1 MPVVTKYVSIRQP
14 KGLVASF
21 APGEELPGWAIPLI
35 TNPAVLAESPESNET
50 DETDDG
56 TQPEKPN
63 GAPETP
69 AAPELS
75 RPEIVAKAKALGIKA
90 KGKSEELLAAI
101 AAKEAEQNP
110 PVEPANGEST
120 DNGETSRPDLE
131 AKAAALGIEFTAETS
146 DAELELAITSANSKE

>member
-21 APGEELPGWAIPLI
+21 APGEELPEWAIPLI
-35 TNPAVLAESPESNET
+35 TNPAVLAESPDS
-50 DETDDG
+50 DDADDG
-56 TQPEKPN
+56 SQPDKTN
-63 GAPETP
+63 GAQEPP

-110 PVEPANGEST
+110 PAEPTKSEST
-120 DNGETSRPDLE
+120 DDGETSRPDLE
-131 AKAAALGIEFTAETS
+131 AKATALGIDFTAETS
-146 DAELELAITSANSKE
+146 DAELELAITSADSKE